1 MKQIIAQVLCT
12 MKEVKILWDSVTE
25 SANFGGK
32 HHNIS
37 KKIKMADDVHQVA
50 LKINKEWYKKVEALT

>member
-32 HHNIS
+32 TS
-37 KKIKMADDVHQVA
+37 QY
-50 LKINKEWYKKVEALT
+50 LKEDQDGRRRASSCPKDK